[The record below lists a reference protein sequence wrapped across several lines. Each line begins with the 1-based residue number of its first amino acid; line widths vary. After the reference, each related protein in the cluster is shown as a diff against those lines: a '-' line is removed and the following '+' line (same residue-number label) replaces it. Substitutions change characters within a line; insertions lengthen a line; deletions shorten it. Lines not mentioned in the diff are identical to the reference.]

1 MTTQGPTEPV
11 EPATPATHEGALSR
25 PLLLIGAAI
34 VALLVV
40 SVVVVL
46 VVGRGSTS
54 EFSADS
60 PEGAL
65 QRYLAAVDEG
75 DYEAAYEYF
84 SERVKDEM
92 SVDDFRRNIGMFGG
106 PQAGQRVLFRGSSG
120 DADRV
125 RLELD
130 IEYFYD
136 DGFGG
141 SSFRQPREVTMIREG
156 GEWRIDDALAGIEPA
171 MIDPSF

>member
-1 MTTQGPTEPV
+1 MTTQEPTTQ
-11 EPATPATHEGALSR
+11 AGRDSR
-25 PLLLIGAAI
+25 PLLFIGAGI
-34 VALLVV
+34 LALLIV

-46 VVGRGSTS
+46 VVGRADSADYA
-54 EFSADS
+54 ADS
-60 PEGAL
+60 PEGTL

-75 DYEAAYEYF
+75 DYDAAYAYF
-84 SERVKDEM
+84 SERVQGQM
-92 SVDDFRRNIGMFGG
+92 SVDDFRRSIAMYGG
-106 PQAGQRVLFRGSSG
+106 YQPRQRVLFRGSSG

-141 SSFRQPREVTMIREG
+141 SSSRQPREVTMVREA
-156 GEWRIDDALAGIEPA
+156 GEWRIDDALAGLEPA
-171 MIDPSF
+171 AIDAPF